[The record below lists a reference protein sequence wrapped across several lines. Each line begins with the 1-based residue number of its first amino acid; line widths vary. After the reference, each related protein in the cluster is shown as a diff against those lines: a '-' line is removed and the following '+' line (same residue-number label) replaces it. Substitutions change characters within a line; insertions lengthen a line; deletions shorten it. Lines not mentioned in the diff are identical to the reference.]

1 MVVDI
6 QTQGPCAFAG
16 ALSSDSFLLF
26 FLPGILEWVGKFS
39 VERSQPHF
47 TQVDA
52 EDVVMGLLLIKGKD
66 SCTEEPG
73 CIRSQERFFLTNSP
87 VESSIVINKKK
98 ACDFFS
104 L

>member
-6 QTQGPCAFAG
+6 QTQGPCVFAG
-16 ALSSDSFLLF
+16 ALSSDSFLLS
-26 FLPGILEWVGKFS
+26 FLPGLLEWVGKFN

-47 TQVDA
+47 IQVDA
-52 EDVVMGLLLIKGKD
+52 EDVVKSLLLIKGKD
-66 SCTEEPG
+66 SRTKEPG
-73 CIRSQERFFLTNSP
+73 YVKSQERFLLTSSP
-87 VESSIVINKKK
+87 VESSIVINEKK